1 MNRMTYAVKMINRQ
15 PDYEAEYPHT
25 VEDGI
30 MHYRG
35 FSTFPDQSG
44 FYGDDI
50 DCITTFV
57 CRTTDLR
64 VAMADKPRG
73 WTVMSCQ
80 HPMQGDEKGYKQ
92 RPYFFVPQT
101 DKFIATAESN
111 LAESDLSDSDK
122 DEVRAL
128 WESYGWFA

>member
-1 MNRMTYAVKMINRQ
+1 MTYTVKMINRQ

-25 VEDGI
+25 IDGDGI

-35 FSTFPDQSG
+35 FSTFPDWSSAW
-44 FYGDDI
+44 GDEI
-50 DCITTFV
+50 DGCQTFV
-57 CRTTDLR
+57 CRTVDLN
-64 VAMADKPRG
+64 AAKAEKPKG
-73 WTVMSCQ
+73 WSVMGCQ

-101 DKFIATAESN
+101 DQFIAEAEQN
-111 LAESDLSDSDK
+111 LADSDLSDEDK

>member
-1 MNRMTYAVKMINRQ
+1 
-15 PDYEAEYPHT
+15 
-25 VEDGI
+25 

-35 FSTFPDQSG
+35 FSTFPDHSTCW
-44 FYGDDI
+44 GDEI
-50 DCITTFV
+50 DGITTFV
-57 CRTTDLR
+57 CRTVDLN
-64 VAMADKPRG
+64 AAKADNPKN
-73 WTVMSCQ
+73 WSVMGCD

-101 DKFIATAESN
+101 DRFIAKAEQN
-111 LAESDLSDSDK
+111 LADSDLSDEDK